1 MDHDSHQA
9 RGADRV
15 RLWLRRALWLVALWL
30 LGVLVVGTL
39 AYGLRLVMGWVGLRL

>member
-1 MDHDSHQA
+1 MDRGAHQA
-9 RGADRV
+9 RATTRV
-15 RLWLRRALWLVALWL
+15 RLWLRRVLWLVLLWL